1 MHQFPFCLKVDPRRF
16 PKFHRSHEAF
26 ALLHGNA
33 PFSTLSFD
41 RQAVSALCALLFLRM
56 ILLLGL
62 GIDRNCPSSASNS
75 CIVLRSCMSFRLDA
89 RILASVD
96 SSALASCL
104 TSVPQAPPQ
113 PFMNIRSASCRPAA
127 AACRPLDSL
136 RELVHHGLGTRS
148 SSSTMRLMPEPSAYP
163 ELFCY
168 FCWPAY

>member
-1 MHQFPFCLKVDPRRF
+1 MKPLPCRMEM
-16 PKFHRSHEAF
+16 RSL
-26 ALLHGNA
+26 ALFFG
-33 PFSTLSFD
+33 S
-41 RQAVSALCALLFLRM
+41 QAVSALCALLFLRM

-75 CIVLRSCMSFRLDA
+75 CIALCSCMRFRLDA

>member
-1 MHQFPFCLKVDPRRF
+1 MKPLPCRMEMHSL
-16 PKFHRSHEAF
+16 
-26 ALLHGNA
+26 ALFFG
-33 PFSTLSFD
+33 S
-41 RQAVSALCALLFLRM
+41 QAVSALCALLFLRM
-56 ILLLGL
+56 VLLLGL

-75 CIVLRSCMSFRLDA
+75 CIVLRSCTSFRLDA

-127 AACRPLDSL
+127 TACRPLDSL
-136 RELVHHGLGTRS
+136 RELVHHGLGIRS
-148 SSSTMRLMPEPSAYP
+148 SSSTMRPMPEPSAYP
-163 ELFCY
+163 EPFCY